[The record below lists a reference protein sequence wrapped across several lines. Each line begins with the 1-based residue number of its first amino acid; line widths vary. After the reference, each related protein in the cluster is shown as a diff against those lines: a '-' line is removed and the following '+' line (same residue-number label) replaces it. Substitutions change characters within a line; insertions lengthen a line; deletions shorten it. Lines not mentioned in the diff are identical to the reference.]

1 MRKLEAVFS
10 SDCRNKGLQYW
21 DYNNLRTYN
30 NIQNIATGQVDDFTT
45 GCLLDY
51 PYFKEYCELIATD
64 LSKQLKLDADPK
76 AIQHVNFTGNLYKAE
91 GAKMLFIFEYFYRL
105 FIK

>member
-1 MRKLEAVFS
+1 MKNVWESYKRCFLPTAEIK
-10 SDCRNKGLQYW
+10 
-21 DYNNLRTYN
+21 DYNIGIFGRNFFWKPNKHDLRTYN

-51 PYFKEYCELIATD
+51 PYFKEYCQLIATD

-76 AIQHVNFTGNLYKAE
+76 AI
-91 GAKMLFIFEYFYRL
+91 
-105 FIK
+105 